1 MSETNHK
8 PLIVRLLELKKEE
21 ILNYDM
27 DEPWAEE
34 TLNAIDWQLAMYEGE
49 KE

>member
-1 MSETNHK
+1 MTYTQ
-8 PLIVRLLELKKEE
+8 IVVQILEYKKEE

-34 TLNAIDWQLAMYEGE
+34 TLNAIAWAIEHIKSLKGI
-49 KE
+49 

>member
-1 MSETNHK
+1 MEDDNK
-8 PLIVRLLELKKEE
+8 KELIVHLLELKREE

-34 TLNAIDWQLAMYEGE
+34 TLQAIDWQLELYKGE
-49 KE
+49 SK